1 MDNNAILLVSFGTTY
16 NDARIE
22 TLDVIENYVA
32 LEFNSSTV
40 YHCYTSDF
48 IIKKLKERDNIQINT
63 LEQSLNQIIKDNVS
77 TLIVQP
83 TFITD
88 GIEYSKMLETLKK
101 YKNSFKSLKIG
112 FPLLKT
118 NEDYNTIT
126 DTIISNFCPLEHDTA
141 LICVGHGTDCNS
153 NLVYTIT
160 ENIFK
165 SKGYNNIFVLTLNSL
180 NDIDSLKAKLNKIRT
195 IIIAPL
201 MLVSGKHVKK
211 DISVFSEKLEKEGY
225 KVLSSSKGLG
235 QYQEVR
241 DLIIKHITRLINDE
255 I

>member
-22 TLDVIENYVA
+22 TLDAIENYVA
-32 LEFNSSTV
+32 VKFNSSTV
-40 YHCYTSDF
+40 YHCYTSNF
-48 IIKKLKERDNIQINT
+48 IIKKLKERDNIQINN
-63 LEQSLNQIIKDNVS
+63 LEQSLNQIIKDNIKA
-77 TLIVQP
+77 LIVQP

-88 GIEYSKMLETLKK
+88 GIEYSKMLEILRK
-101 YKNSFKSLKIG
+101 YKDRFESLKIG

-160 ENIFK
+160 QNIFK

-180 NDIDSLKAKLNKIRT
+180 NDIDSLKAKLNKIKT
-195 IIIAPL
+195 IVIAPL

-211 DISVFSEKLEKEGY
+211 DISIFSEKLEKEGY
-225 KVLSSSKGLG
+225 TVLSSSKGLG
-235 QYQEVR
+235 QYQEIR